1 MPKYAPFAFF
11 RGKQADVLTSRE
23 ALAQKY
29 TYLLTMDIFRDLGR
43 DVIEQL
49 VQQTQMRTCLKGQ
62 VLYAQEDQAETL
74 FLLKRGR
81 VQLYRL
87 TPSGKRLELATI
99 PPGTFF
105 GEMPLLGTSLRHAYA
120 EAAEESLICVMS
132 RADVERLIREQPQVA
147 LRMIEA
153 MGQRLALCEAR
164 LEELAYRSVP
174 ARIAAVLLRLAREQ
188 HRRDPTGTKT
198 IPITHQEIG
207 EMVGSLR
214 ETVTS
219 VLGEFQRAGL
229 VQLQRGQIR
238 VGDQEGL
245 LRLLEE

>member
-1 MPKYAPFAFF
+1 MPTRAPFAFLRRKQTQPF
-11 RGKQADVLTSRE
+11 GDAAMQKQA
-23 ALAQKY
+23 
-29 TYLLTMDIFRDLGR
+29 YLLTMDIFRDLGR
-43 DVIEQL
+43 EMIEHL
-49 VQQTQMRTCLKGQ
+49 VHQTQMRTCQKGQ
-62 VLYAQEDQAETL
+62 VLYAQEDRAETL

-87 TPSGKRLELATI
+87 TPSGKRLELAVI

-105 GEMPLLGTSLRHAYA
+105 GEMPLLGESLRHTYA
-120 EAAEESLICVMS
+120 EATEESLVCVMS
-132 RADVERLIREQPQVA
+132 RPDVERLIREQPQVA

-174 ARIAAVLLRLAREQ
+174 ARIAAVLLRLDGEKEQ
-188 HRRDPTGTKT
+188 A
-198 IPITHQEIG
+198 IAITHQELG
-207 EMVGSLR
+207 EMVGALR

-219 VLGEFQRAGL
+219 VLGEFQRAEL
-229 VQLQRGQIR
+229 VALRRGHIR
-238 VGDQEGL
+238 VCNSAGL